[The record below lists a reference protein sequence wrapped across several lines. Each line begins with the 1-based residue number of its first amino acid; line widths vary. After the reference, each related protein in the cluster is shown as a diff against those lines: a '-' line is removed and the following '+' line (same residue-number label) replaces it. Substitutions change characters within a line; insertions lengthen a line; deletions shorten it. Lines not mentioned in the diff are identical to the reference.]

1 MTNTVVSVYIILLWR
16 VNSYLYPFVHVGGLI
31 GFTNIGDVNSHIEAF
46 ERSLEG
52 EEFEVNHQLADH
64 MLVLMVRG
72 LFNTLEFPYV
82 QFPCTDRSGEQMYHP
97 FWEAVGRLECCG
109 FRVMAL
115 VCDGL
120 SANRRLFRLHD
131 PASHSDDVYKVLNL
145 YSDDSRL
152 LTPHFIK
159 TVRNAWSS
167 RARKLWVS

>member
-82 QFPCTDRSGEQMYHP
+82 QFPCTDR
-97 FWEAVGRLECCG
+97 LECCG

-131 PASHSDDVYKVLNL
+131 PASHSDDVYKVLNP

-159 TVRNAWSS
+159 MVRNAWSS